1 MQKMT
6 NQEVTSGIEKRLAV
20 SEEADREIL
29 VLLLNNMRP
38 FESHGCNLDYVEHVE
53 EASRAYFQKLRWHR
67 SIRLCAE
74 RGDPDIQ
81 FGGKSNAGAGEIT
94 LQFGAE

>member
-29 VLLLNNMRP
+29 VLLLNDMRP
-38 FESHGCNLDYVEHVE
+38 FKDDACNRAYVDHVE
-53 EASRAYFQKLRWHR
+53 EFTRVYFQKLCWHR
-67 SIRLCAE
+67 SIRYCAE
-74 RGDPDIQ
+74 KGDPELQ
-81 FGGKSNAGAGEIT
+81 FGGK
-94 LQFGAE
+94 